1 MPAYNE
7 EGGIASAVAEVQR
20 ELLDAAA
27 PAHLVVVDD
36 GSTDRTGQILDG
48 LAEADPRI
56 RVVHQRNGG
65 HGAALLTALDHAT
78 GEWIFAID
86 SDQQIPLA
94 EFGRL
99 WQAASGHDV
108 VLGVRIRRRDPVARR
123 ALTGLV
129 RVMLPALLGVRLRD
143 ANAPC
148 KLFRR
153 SAWEQA
159 RPFIPRGTLA
169 PSLFFA
175 VHAVRAGLRVTEV
188 EVAHRARATGVTSL
202 RYVRLLRFCFRAFGQ
217 LVRFRH
223 RPGDDGPPAHRR

>member
-1 MPAYNE
+1 VADLLSVVMPAFNE

-20 ELLDAAA
+20 EVLDAI
-27 PAHLVVVDD
+27 PSAHLVVVDD

-48 LAEADPRI
+48 LAGADARI
-56 RVVHQRNGG
+56 RVVHQANGG
-65 HGAALLTALDHAT
+65 HGAALLTALDRAT

-86 SDQQIPLA
+86 SDQQVPLA
-94 EFGRL
+94 AFCRL
-99 WQAASGHDV
+99 WPLASSHDV
-108 VLGVRIRRRDPVARR
+108 VLGVRARRRDPLARR

-129 RVMLPALLGVRLRD
+129 RLVLPLLLGVRLRD

-159 RPFIPRGTLA
+159 RRFIPDGTLA

-175 VHAVRAGLRVTEV
+175 VHAVRAGLRVVEV
-188 EVAHRARATGVTSL
+188 EVAHRPRATGVTSL
-202 RYVRLLRFCFRAFGQ
+202 RYARLLRFCCRAFGQ
-217 LVRFRH
+217 LVRYRR
-223 RPGDDGPPAHRR
+223 RPAP